1 MTSLSEV
8 LISESESDSDETRS
22 MFSDS
27 DRGSDDTS
35 DSTVKVLLS
44 YDAIVRSMKKEIEE
58 LKQTLRYLEISI
70 AKSKEEKEVLVDRVN
85 KANERN

>member
-1 MTSLSEV
+1 
-8 LISESESDSDETRS
+8 

-58 LKQTLRYLEISI
+58 LKQR
-70 AKSKEEKEVLVDRVN
+70 VVDLKN
-85 KANERN
+85 LFK

>member
-1 MTSLSEV
+1 MVTAL
-8 LISESESDSDETRS
+8 
-22 MFSDS
+22 
-27 DRGSDDTS
+27 
-35 DSTVKVLLS
+35 
-44 YDAIVRSMKKEIEE
+44 AEIEE